1 MRVVGLFHV
10 SAAVGAIGSLA
21 DSGKQNHPAA
31 GLPMMTVYGHIF
43 DADLDDLAAR
53 LEDLGRDA
61 DGMTVERLID
71 RRSG

>member
-1 MRVVGLFHV
+1 
-10 SAAVGAIGSLA
+10 
-21 DSGKQNHPAA
+21 
-31 GLPMMTVYGHIF
+31 MMTVYGHIF